1 MGIKKKYNP
10 LKLKFSKL
18 FLHSFKKDAGRK
30 SEIVPLKQAKSVGVT
45 FVVMN
50 PGELD
55 IVKKVL
61 KQIAALGIKTFALG
75 YIPEKKPKD
84 FYLSEKAFNFFHDKE
99 LDWLLRPKS
108 AAALEFQNTN
118 FDILIDLG
126 SYDYYP
132 MQYLL
137 YKSKARFK
145 VGWYINDEE
154 GPFDFM
160 MNIHRKEGHEYYI
173 SQVLHYLS
181 KLN

>member
-10 LKLKFSKL
+10 IKLKLSKL
-18 FLHSFKKDAGRK
+18 FFNNLKKDADRK
-30 SEIVPLKQAKSVGVT
+30 GEIIPLKQAKSVGVT
-45 FVVMN
+45 FVVLN
-50 PGELD
+50 TGELE

-61 KQIAALGIKTFALG
+61 KQIVAMGIKPIALG
-75 YIPEKKPKD
+75 YIPEKKPND
-84 FYLSEKAFNFFHDKE
+84 FYLSEKAFNFFYDKE
-99 LDWLLRPKS
+99 LDWLLRPKN
-108 AAALEFQNTN
+108 AAAVEFQNTN

-126 SYDYYP
+126 TYDYYP

-137 YKSKARFK
+137 YKSKAKFK
-145 VGWYINDEE
+145 VGWFTDGAD

-160 MNIHRKEGHEYYI
+160 MNIHRKEGHEYFI